1 MRVGLVISVVAML
14 LFHGPAKAGYEDRE
28 EVQTF
33 VDEMVAEHDFER
45 ERLLG
50 LFSQVEHKQGIL
62 DSISRPAEK
71 TLKWFEYRRIFIKED
86 RIEQGVEF
94 WQANENILAR
104 AQEQFDVPPEYI
116 VGILGVETFY
126 GRIKGTHRV
135 MDALSTL
142 AFDYPP
148 RSSFFRRELKELL
161 LLAREEE
168 ADPLALTGSY
178 AGAMGFGQ
186 FIPSSFRAYAVDF
199 DGDGRRD
206 IWTNVEDAIGSV
218 ANYFARHRWIGGG
231 GVAQMVGVPPAK
243 GVDLTVAAHDAGS
256 RAALYRMDLEQGEEY
271 WVGLNN
277 FYVITRYNRSP
288 MYALAVHQLGQ
299 EIKTRK
305 EPALASGQ

>member
-1 MRVGLVISVVAML
+1 
-14 LFHGPAKAGYEDRE
+14 
-28 EVQTF
+28 
-33 VDEMVAEHDFER
+33 
-45 ERLLG
+45 
-50 LFSQVEHKQGIL
+50 
-62 DSISRPAEK
+62 
-71 TLKWFEYRRIFIKED
+71 
-86 RIEQGVEF
+86 
-94 WQANENILAR
+94 
-104 AQEQFDVPPEYI
+104 
-116 VGILGVETFY
+116 
-126 GRIKGTHRV
+126 
-135 MDALSTL
+135 
-142 AFDYPP
+142 
-148 RSSFFRRELKELL
+148 
-161 LLAREEE
+161 
-168 ADPLALTGSY
+168 
-178 AGAMGFGQ
+178 
-186 FIPSSFRAYAVDF
+186 VDF

-231 GVAQMVGVPPAK
+231 GVAQMVGVPPAAAGDIINKGFKGKNQTVSDLQAK